1 MLGFGKMTQQGTG
14 TVVSCQISRGGATNK
29 NSRGA
34 STDRFDVILDVTP
47 DSGEPPFRAETHQ
60 RFATLRYPNAGDTLK
75 VHCDP
80 KKKEVEIDFT
90 FSERDLQRLIA
101 GTKTL
106 ARIYLG
112 GGALRVFPSSYEFLE
127 IASEDDLGLL
137 DERIA
142 RPDDLSLGS
151 AHPQGGN
158 AMSEDPGKGV
168 VGMDFRVHGYEN
180 LFVADA
186 SVFPTNIWANCQAT
200 VMAMSHHA
208 AGFVAA

>member
-80 KKKEVEIDFT
+80 KKKEVEIDL
-90 FSERDLQRLIA
+90 SEDERFNPKIFRRANEEERKRVHDETLNA
-101 GTKTL
+101 EPGTAAVWAEDDPELAEL
-106 ARIYLG
+106 ARLEEKDG
-112 GGALRVFPSSYEFLE
+112 GSR
-127 IASEDDLGLL
+127 
-137 DERIA
+137 
-142 RPDDLSLGS
+142 GS
-151 AHPQGGN
+151 
-158 AMSEDPGKGV
+158 
-168 VGMDFRVHGYEN
+168 
-180 LFVADA
+180 
-186 SVFPTNIWANCQAT
+186 
-200 VMAMSHHA
+200 
-208 AGFVAA
+208 